1 MLTAN
6 KLMVPSSEEVRSEA
20 VQTLIKRMGITK
32 AAIFIRENMA
42 QKMDYLKVK
51 DELSGKASRRK
62 LFGGHNK
69 KKVSY
74 S

>member
-1 MLTAN
+1 MLTAK

-32 AAIFIRENMA
+32 AAIFIRENMS

-51 DELSGKASRRK
+51 DK
-62 LFGGHNK
+62 LFTGKSAAKLYVEIK
-69 KKVSY
+69 KREK
-74 S
+74 